1 MVVENRAC
9 DGGVV
14 VVWVAGFKG
23 FPISGFMGSDLLVAM
38 VVWVVGIC
46 GFLISGFMGS
56 DLLVVLWWFGL
67 LGFVGFRSMGL

>member
-1 MVVENRAC
+1 
-9 DGGVV
+9 
-14 VVWVAGFKG
+14 
-23 FPISGFMGSDLLVAM
+23 MGSDLLVAM